1 MTIRCV
7 IFDLDGTLV
16 DSDGLCN
23 QAFLDLI
30 PELDLTL
37 DEMVDPFRRR
47 KLDRIIPG
55 IEQTVGHKLPV
66 DFETPYR
73 ARVAELLET
82 NLKPM
87 PGVHQMLAA
96 LDRPM
101 CIASSGPMA
110 KIRRSPSVSQLAPF
124 FGSHVFS
131 SFDVGSWKPAPG
143 LFLHAASTMGFAP
156 EHCAVV
162 EESPPGIEAALAA
175 GMSPFLYAP
184 TNSAPPAP
192 SVVQFSDMS
201 SLLALLGIQLPPP
214 NWSSPLG

>member
-7 IFDLDGTLV
+7 IFDLDGTPV

-37 DEMVDPFRRR
+37 DEMVDRFRGR
-47 KLDRIIPG
+47 KLDRIIQG
-55 IEQTVGHKLPV
+55 IEQTISRKLPV
-66 DFETPYR
+66 EFAPPYR
-73 ARVAELLET
+73 ARVAELFET
-82 NLKPM
+82 KLKPM

-96 LDRPM
+96 LDCPM

-110 KIRRSPSVSQLAPF
+110 KIRRSLSVSQLAPF

-131 SFDVGSWKPAPG
+131 SYDVGSWKPDPG
-143 LFLHAASTMGFAP
+143 LFLHAASTLGVSP

-175 GMSPFLYAP
+175 GMSPFLYSP
-184 TNSAPPAP
+184 TNSTPPP
-192 SVVQFSDMS
+192 PGVVQFSHMR
-201 SLLALLGIQLPPP
+201 SLPALLGIQLPPL
-214 NWSSPLG
+214 N